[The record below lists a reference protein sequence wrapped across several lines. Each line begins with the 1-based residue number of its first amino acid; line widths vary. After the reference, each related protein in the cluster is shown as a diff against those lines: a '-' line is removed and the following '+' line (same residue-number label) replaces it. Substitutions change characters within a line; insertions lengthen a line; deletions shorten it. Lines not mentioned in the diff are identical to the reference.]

1 MRALGMNQKRSARIT
16 LLAVTS
22 IWIAAFAAC
31 GACSEARAQLDPCTS
46 ANALAGLLPSRM
58 EHIRRNAALVTD
70 GAVAA
75 EGALWDS
82 APALMLDTAAS
93 AITYDLGRELQL
105 SAVYLQADANDTYTL
120 SAASELDGIY
130 RPLVKIANV
139 IASGHGLRGRTARF
153 APVRTRFVRVSEP
166 RGDGAF
172 SVSELALYC
181 EPPTPFPPPMRV
193 VAGKLTPQFANALA
207 LREDAVARRRL
218 GWFGAASGLA
228 GFALFVYFF
237 DRRRRRTPLTAAEG
251 SPAPSA
257 DARLASSE
265 GGRAVATPASGPST
279 RSSVGMERLLLGMF
293 VASGCAALSYEI
305 VWVHLMRLVIGA
317 SALSVAIVLASFM
330 GGMFV
335 GSLLLARWVPR
346 TRNPLRVYAAL
357 EIGIALFGLIMP
369 VVLPFVRSVY
379 AGAAGHGPLGIALRA
394 LIAAALLL
402 PPTALMGATL
412 PAIARRYAPGAEGNG
427 RLAALYAANTLGAV
441 VGCIA
446 CGFYL
451 LAVWDVW
458 VATFTAAGLNLLI
471 AALAWRAGRSDRA
484 ASAGGL
490 QAGVEAAAS
499 GVAPA
504 AVNARTVYVA
514 AALSGA
520 TALGSQVL
528 WTRLLTLLFG
538 ATVYAFS
545 IILAVFLGGLGIGAA
560 WAARMIQRGVDPMR
574 GLAATQLAL
583 VPALLWAAA
592 LLAGVLPY
600 SSVQLIPASAMH
612 ALHVLRALEVTLPAA
627 ILWGMTFP
635 FALAAVAHDDPGKS
649 TGQVYA
655 ANTVGSIA
663 GALVVSF
670 WTIPARGTH
679 WSTQFVIAV
688 AALSAGLLWL
698 PRARAL
704 RAAAYWPALS
714 VIAFGALVVALTP
727 ALSGVFLAHGRHL
740 WAVDERDRYPYIS
753 EGAASTVAVHIA
765 PDGTQHFHVAGRV
778 EASSNGA
785 DMRLQRLLGHLS
797 VFAHPA
803 PKSVLVVGLGAGVTA
818 GSIALHPSIER
829 IVICEIEPR
838 VVGAARLF
846 ARENDSVL
854 NDPRVQVVFDD
865 ARHFLATTDE
875 RFDIITSDPIHPW
888 VRGNSLLFSREYYQ
902 VGKSRLAPSGV
913 ATQWVPLYDTSE
925 QAIQIQM
932 RTFTAAFPNASVW
945 NSSASG
951 RGYDVVL
958 LGAEQPAAL
967 DVLAIQARLERSA
980 RVHDSLREVGVQSV
994 YDLLAT
1000 YGTNA
1005 RDMQPWVSSAD
1016 ENRDFS
1022 LKLEYISGLSLG
1034 QQKADAIY
1042 AKMITGRTIPADLF
1056 KAPPEALALL
1066 RQRID
1071 AMIKQP

>member
-1 MRALGMNQKRSARIT
+1 MNQKRSAKTT
-16 LLAVTS
+16 LLLGTL
-22 IWIAAFAAC
+22 IGAAMLTTLGPRFGV
-31 GACSEARAQLDPCTS
+31 GAQAEPCTTE
-46 ANALAGLLPSRM
+46 NLLAGLLPSRM

-75 EGALWDS
+75 EGALWDA
-82 APALMLDTAAS
+82 APALMLDTTAS
-93 AITYDLGRELQL
+93 AITYDLGRERQL

-120 SAASELDGIY
+120 SAASELDGTY
-130 RPLVKIANV
+130 QPLVKLPNV
-139 IASGHGLRGRTARF
+139 VASGHGLRGRTARF
-153 APVRTRFVRVSEP
+153 AATHARFVRVSEP

-181 EPPTPFPPPMRV
+181 APPEPFPAAFRV
-193 VAGKLTPQFANALA
+193 VASKLSLQFADALG
-207 LREDAVARRRL
+207 LREEAAAQRRHAWL
-218 GWFGAASGLA
+218 IAAAGLT
-228 GFALFVYFF
+228 GFALFVYFLA
-237 DRRRRRTPLTAAEG
+237 RRRRGPRAAAE
-251 SPAPSA
+251 APQGKGEE
-257 DARLASSE
+257 RLASSE
-265 GGRAVATPASGPST
+265 NAAASRAVPASPSPQAI
-279 RSSVGMERLLLGMF
+279 ERLLLGMF

-305 VWVHLMRLVIGA
+305 VWVHLLRLVIGA
-317 SALSVAIVLASFM
+317 SALSVGIVLASFM

-346 TRNPLRVYAAL
+346 SSNPLRVYACL
-357 EIGIALFGLIMP
+357 EVGIALFGLIMP

-427 RLAALYAANTLGAV
+427 RLAGLYAANTLGAV
-441 VGCIA
+441 AGCIA

-458 VATFTAAGLNLLI
+458 VATCTAAGLNLLI
-471 AALAWRAGRSDRA
+471 AALAWRAGRGDRSFA
-484 ASAGGL
+484 EGGDSPR
-490 QAGVEAAAS
+490 VEAAAA
-499 GVAPA
+499 GVTSPA
-504 AVNARTVYVA
+504 VARTVYVV

-545 IILAVFLGGLGIGAA
+545 IILAVFLGGLGVGAA

-574 GLAATQLAL
+574 GLASTQLAL
-583 VPALLWAAA
+583 IPALLWAAS
-592 LLAGVLPY
+592 LLSGVLPY
-600 SSVQLIPASAMH
+600 ASVQLIPSGS
-612 ALHVLRALEVTLPAA
+612 LHVLHVLHALEVTLPAA

-635 FALAAVAHDDPGKS
+635 FALAAVTHDDPGKS

-655 ANTVGSIA
+655 ANTLGSIA

-679 WSTQFVIAV
+679 WSTQLVV
-688 AALSAGLLWL
+688 MLAALSACLLWL
-698 PRARAL
+698 PRTRLL
-704 RAAAYWPALS
+704 RSAAFWPALLVLS
-714 VIAFGALVVALTP
+714 FGALVAALTP
-727 ALSGVFLAHGRHL
+727 GLSGVFLAHGRHL
-740 WAVDERDRYPYIS
+740 WSVDERDRYPYIS

-778 EASSNGA
+778 EASSNAA

-818 GSIALHPSIER
+818 GSIALHPGIER

-838 VVGAARLF
+838 VAGAARLF

-854 NDPRVQVVFDD
+854 NDPRVQLVFDD

-902 VGKSRLAPSGV
+902 IVKSRLKPDGV
-913 ATQWVPLYDTSE
+913 ASQWVPLYDTSE

-932 RTFTAAFPNASVW
+932 RTFMSAFPSASVW

-958 LGAEQPAAL
+958 LGAMRPEPI

-980 RVHDSLREVGVQSV
+980 RVHDSLREVGVQSA

-1000 YGTNA
+1000 YGVSA
-1005 RDMQPWVSSAD
+1005 PDMQAWVANAG

-1034 QQKADAIY
+1034 QQRADAIY
-1042 AKMITGRTIPADLF
+1042 ANMVARRSIPADLF
-1056 KAPPEALALL
+1056 KGSPDALALL

-1071 AMIKQP
+1071 AMAKQP